1 MKYLRYNKKDFKII
15 KGYEISFSNNEVTFN
30 DITIDFT
37 GYGLADIPYKYQKIE
52 IIEIEQKE
60 NVRYEKR
67 VFTGYLDDIKLST
80 MKNKEETREIQL
92 TLLSPLKMATVRTS
106 SLIGTYQVEEAIK
119 RVLQPFIDDGF
130 TLKEINVAD
139 SQITVNFVLE
149 TIENCM
155 NTICSKRNIFWNIN
169 ERREIVVNSIGYLFG
184 KQAVKTI
191 NENDNLN
198 ETGLYKIDPTIENI
212 DYANIINFKNVRLIY
227 SQNNVSLKYMPSE
240 NETDGYPIVAIN
252 KVINKGD
259 TVDFDNPIIIDE
271 IQLRNIINEIEKS
284 ENDSK
289 TEFYCLNLLLNTSS
303 GVKTYK
309 ISIDRT
315 VTSQNYDKFIIG
327 NGITFNN
334 DKDEEGEIVLQRDNF
349 FSNLITGF
357 KWNGED
363 NTTIYQVQS
372 DTALRY
378 TTMKFVYTAEI
389 ESLKGIVSD
398 SGQIE
403 KTVDYQ
409 EKWTT
414 LNELINYGRSLIVQ
428 NKNTVNTVVLEY
440 DKNPNL
446 NIGDI
451 VTIQAP
457 SFYIEGNFAVNNID
471 YTYVNEYNQ
480 KWKITLK
487 NADLVSTYIDMFRP
501 AEVEETQDKIDTVIL
516 SEFVEEN
523 IKEIHTISLADE
535 DSHTLNFNL

>member
-1 MKYLRYNKKDFKII
+1 MRKLIYNKKAFEILD
-15 KGYEISFSNNEVTFN
+15 GYNFQFSNNEVTFN

-37 GYGLADIPYKYQKIE
+37 GYSLADIPFKYQKIE
-52 IIEIEQKE
+52 IRESED
-60 NVRYEKR
+60 EKTIFIGKIL
-67 VFTGYLDDIKLST
+67 FTGYLDDIKLSK
-80 MKNKEETREIQL
+80 MKNKEEKRYIGL
-92 TLLSPLKMATVRTS
+92 TLLSPLKMATIRTS
-106 SLIGTYQVEEAIK
+106 SLIGTFDVEEVIK
-119 RVLQPFIDDGF
+119 RVLQPLIDDGF

-155 NTICSKRNIFWNIN
+155 NTICSKRNIFWHIN
-169 ERREIVVNSIGYLFG
+169 ERREIVVNSIDYLFG
-184 KQAVKTI
+184 KQVVKTI

-198 ETGLYKIDPTIENI
+198 ETGLYTIEPTIENI

-227 SQNNVSLKYMPSE
+227 SEKSTNYEDLEAEDYGYNI
-240 NETDGYPIVAIN
+240 YPILKLN
-252 KVINKGD
+252 KNIKNGD
-259 TVDFDNPIIIDE
+259 IVDFDNPVIIDE
-271 IQLRNIINEIEKS
+271 NILRQVKDENSDS
-284 ENDSK
+284 ENITYYSI
-289 TEFYCLNLLLNTSS
+289 YLNININNQYKEYTIKLNDNDEY
-303 GVKTYK
+303 VKT
-309 ISIDRT
+309 
-315 VTSQNYDKFIIG
+315 G
-327 NGITFNN
+327 NITFSDDAN
-334 DKDEEGEIVLQRDNF
+334 EEGEIVLQRDNF

-363 NTTIYQVQS
+363 AILEEIQS
-372 DTALRY
+372 STALRY
-378 TTMKFVYTAEI
+378 TTMKFMYTAEI
-389 ESLKGIVSD
+389 ESLKGVISD

-409 EKWTT
+409 NKWTT
-414 LNELINYGRSLIVQ
+414 LNELIDYGRSLIVQ

-471 YTYVNEYNQ
+471 YTYVNEYKQ
-480 KWKITLK
+480 DWKITLK

-523 IKEIHTISLADE
+523 IKEIHTISLADQ